1 MIVVM
6 ITKATAAPAP
16 GRPDGAPDGV
26 VIEGAVTGEEI
37 AMPGG
42 VAKKETTCE
51 RDFTVPYSFV
61 DLNGHMNN
69 TRYFDLCEDCVGA
82 AAAGRKLKGIG
93 VEYQN
98 EARLGETLT
107 LRWGAEGE
115 SYFLS
120 GETGRSVFRMRLDY
134 MGETK

>member
-1 MIVVM
+1 
-6 ITKATAAPAP
+6 
-16 GRPDGAPDGV
+16 
-26 VIEGAVTGEEI
+26 
-37 AMPGG
+37 MPGG

-134 MGETK
+134 TGETE